1 MLNLLKKNKLQ
12 AFTTYSKPRS
22 AFRMAL
28 VVTGSIATLVAMP
41 NWLRSLDG
49 IYHPRTTS
57 TEIPLA
63 PEHLPSEVDPAV
75 VAREKEKIAHQAL
88 ADSLGKRYRVSKE
101 ALERFVHLA
110 YSAGQ
115 MTKVDPLL
123 ILAVMAVESSFNPIA
138 ESVMGAKGLM
148 QIIPEFHQDKLVG
161 APGIA
166 LNALDPEI
174 NILAGARVLRE
185 YATRSGEDLVAALRL
200 YGGTGPDPANPYPA
214 KVLSERERLEQVLR
228 RAFDRREV
236 RAPGGTPK
244 T

>member
-1 MLNLLKKNKLQ
+1 MLNLLNKNKLR
-12 AFTTYSKPRS
+12 AFTRYSKPRTP
-22 AFRMAL
+22 FRVAL
-28 VVTGSIATLVAMP
+28 VVTAGVATLVAMP
-41 NWLRSLDG
+41 NWLRSLDS
-49 IYHPRTTS
+49 IHPRTTIR
-57 TEIPLA
+57 EIALE

-75 VAREKEKIAHQAL
+75 VAKHKERIAHQAL
-88 ADSLGKRYRVSKE
+88 ADSLGPRYRVSKE
-101 ALERFVHLA
+101 ALERFIHLA

-148 QIIPEFHQDKLVG
+148 QIIPEFHRDKLVG
-161 APGIA
+161 APGA
-166 LNALDPEI
+166 EANALDPEI

-228 RAFDRREV
+228 RVFDRREV
-236 RAPGGTPK
+236 RAAGATPN